1 MAPTTPIPFDLAAM
15 TQTADVVDVLMKQF
29 LESRPLPENL
39 REAIQYQL
47 LGGGKR
53 LRLTLVLRCCEVV
66 GGTTEVSA
74 VPAAAVEMVHAFSLV
89 HDDLPAMDDDDLR
102 RGRPTLHKHTNE
114 AMAIL
119 AGDAL
124 MGLAFELIATR
135 VRPGELAGIVCRELA
150 VATNDMI
157 AGQVYDTLGG
167 FDSAVEPRQRLQITH
182 RYKTASLIRGAC
194 RMGALCGGA
203 TVGQL
208 DALSRY
214 GEAIGLMFQIVDDM
228 LDVTQTTEQL
238 GKAAGKDEAKGKRT
252 YPGVLGLEASK
263 GHIVRLQAKAIAAL
277 ESLGESAEPLRDLGR
292 FLAERRK

>member
-1 MAPTTPIPFDLAAM
+1 MTPTTPIPFDLAAM
-15 TQTADVVDVLMKQF
+15 TPMTDALMKQF
-29 LESRPLPENL
+29 LEERPLPANL

-53 LRLTLVLRCCEVV
+53 LRMTLVLRCCEVV
-66 GGTTEVSA
+66 GGTAEASA
-74 VPAAAVEMVHAFSLV
+74 VSAAAVEMVHAFSLV

-119 AGDAL
+119 AGDSL
-124 MGLAFELIATR
+124 LGLAFELIATQ
-135 VRPGELAGIVCRELA
+135 VRPGELAGMICRELA

-167 FDSAVEPRQRLQITH
+167 FDSTVDLYQRLQITH
-182 RYKTASLIRGAC
+182 RHKTASLIRGAC

-208 DALSRY
+208 DALSCY
-214 GEAIGLMFQIVDDM
+214 GESIGLMFQIVDDM

-238 GKAAGKDEAKGKRT
+238 GKAAGKDEAKGKLT

-263 GHIVRLQAKAIAAL
+263 GHIARLQAKAIVAL
-277 ESLGESAEPLRDLGR
+277 ESLGESADPLRELGR
-292 FLAERRK
+292 FLAERQK